1 MTSASRA
8 GWLPERVE
16 MAPLRVRGARLL
28 VLALLL
34 VNVPSAL
41 VLTARQTVWDPTPG
55 AGWTATL
62 LVAYSAAQAA
72 ALHAAVTPWVSA
84 RRRDLAGAALSL
96 STVLL
101 AWPLGVSAATGT
113 VPWAWA
119 AGFALGALALLYPSG
134 WRVALGP
141 VAAVAGGTISVALGS
156 PVRDLVVFMLVT
168 GAGAIASGA
177 VVVWLLRLLIR
188 SESARE
194 AEVSLA
200 VTQERLR
207 VARDLHDLLVQSL
220 TVIALKAELAEQQAS
235 EPDTSVQQA
244 RDIRTLAADTLV
256 RTRLALRGFDTL
268 DLAEQ
273 LRTAGLVLSCAG
285 VAHDLSLPPGTLP
298 PGEISHYFAAVVREG
313 LTNVLRHSDATA
325 CTITVTQTET
335 DYRLRI
341 VNDQPRP
348 GDPSMGGMGLRGLR
362 ERGQAVNAAL
372 TAGPQA
378 DLFVLEAVVG
388 RPLP

>member
-1 MTSASRA
+1 
-8 GWLPERVE
+8 
-16 MAPLRVRGARLL
+16 MAPVRVRGARLL
-28 VLALLL
+28 VLGLLL
-34 VNVPSAL
+34 VNVPGAL
-41 VLTARQTVWDPTPG
+41 VLTVRHTVWALVPG
-55 AGWTATL
+55 AVWSGIL
-62 LVAYSAAQAA
+62 LVGYAAAQAA
-72 ALHAAVTPWVSA
+72 VLRAAVTPWVGA
-84 RRRDLAGAALSL
+84 RRRDLAGVALAL

-101 AWPLGVSAATGT
+101 AGPLGVSAAAGT
-113 VPWAWA
+113 APWAWP

-134 WRVALGP
+134 WGAALGP
-141 VAAVAGGTISVALGS
+141 AMAVAGGTISVVLGS
-156 PVRDLVVFMLVT
+156 PVRDLVVFMVVT
-168 GAGAIASGA
+168 GAGAVASGA

-194 AEVSLA
+194 AGVSLA
-200 VTQERLR
+200 VSQERLR

-220 TVIALKAELAEQQAS
+220 TVIALKAELAEQQAGA
-235 EPDTSVQQA
+235 PGTSVQQA

-256 RTRLALRGFDTL
+256 KTRLALRGYDTL

-285 VAHDLSLPPGTLP
+285 VATDISLPPGGLP
-298 PGEISHYFAAVVREG
+298 SGQISQYLAAVVREG

-325 CTITVTQTET
+325 CTITVAQTET

-341 VNDQPRP
+341 VNDQPHP
-348 GDPSMGGMGLRGLR
+348 GDPGMGGMGLRGLR
-362 ERGQAVNAAL
+362 ERGQAVKAAL

-378 DLFVLEAVVG
+378 EMFVLEAVVG